1 MEVKKQIL
9 TSLRLNR
16 DDGLLADELLIEV
29 FGNDRR
35 KAGEEEIVKETL
47 KELHKEHKIVKR
59 GLLYKIK

>member
-16 DDGLLADELLIEV
+16 DDGLLDDELLIEV
-29 FGNDRR
+29 FGNDH
-35 KAGEEEIVKETL
+35 KAGEEEIVKEAL
-47 KELHKEHKIVKR
+47 KELHKEHKIIKK